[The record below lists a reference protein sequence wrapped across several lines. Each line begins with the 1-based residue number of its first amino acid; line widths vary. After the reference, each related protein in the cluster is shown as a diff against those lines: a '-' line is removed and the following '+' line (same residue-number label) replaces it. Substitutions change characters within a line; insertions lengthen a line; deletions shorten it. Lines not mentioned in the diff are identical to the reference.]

1 MRPALFYLSETT
13 GLLSIPAQPQSDA
26 PILCVID
33 HPSESMTR
41 ITVPPL
47 WGRDLR
53 LYLERRLAQNYPET
67 PYRVAL
73 PISSG
78 TSFRPARE
86 WLLLAVTETE
96 WLDPLLTPCLERESP
111 IVGVWT
117 ASQLI
122 SSWLS
127 RYIKLR
133 EPLLAVVRTPAGI
146 RILFQA
152 NQRTQ
157 LSRLL
162 PGETDSASIATE
174 LDRTVRYL
182 HNQKILPREQRP
194 VTLFLGTTPPEPAS
208 TTAWQPYSLP
218 AKVQRRFPTVTE
230 TGLAALIPWWCRQW
244 HRPPSLAPRSL
255 TAAYRWQQARL
266 ALVAAGSLLS
276 AGVLLYA
283 GAIAL
288 ESWSVRMNRLHSEQ
302 LHAQLQQ
309 RLARISAEINAFGVA
324 ADQLLAATHIHEQL
338 FASAG
343 TFPALLI
350 PLSHALTATP
360 EYRLERLTLSR
371 PDPAPPPASGATTEA
386 TPTPQHATST
396 TDAPADCPPPATDS
410 AASTASDVALWLYA
424 EGQAN
429 ETLPLK
435 QLLDAETRFRTQLAA
450 PGWRIVSFQPPVA
463 TDRNTTL
470 SGENASLKL
479 QPFRLCLAWSPSP

>member
-13 GLLSIPAQPQSDA
+13 GLLPFPARPSSDA

-33 HPSESMTR
+33 HPSESMTP

-73 PISSG
+73 PLSSG
-78 TSFRPARE
+78 TPFRPSRE

-117 ASQLI
+117 ASQVI
-122 SSWLS
+122 SAWFS
-127 RYIKLR
+127 RHIKTR

-162 PGETDSASIATE
+162 PSETNPASIATE

-182 HNQKILPREQRP
+182 HNQKLLPREQRP
-194 VTLFLGTTPPEPAS
+194 ATLFLGTTPPEPQGTHS
-208 TTAWQPYSLP
+208 WQPRSLP
-218 AKVQRRFPTVTE
+218 AAVQRRFPTVTE
-230 TGLAALIPWWCRQW
+230 SGFVVLIPWWCRQW
-244 HRPPSLAPRSL
+244 RRPPSLAPRSL
-255 TAAYRWQQARL
+255 TAPFRLQQLRL
-266 ALVAAGSLLS
+266 ALVGGGSLVS
-276 AGVLLYA
+276 AAVLLYA

-288 ESWSVRMNRLHSEQ
+288 ESWSLRMSRYRSEQ
-302 LHAQLQQ
+302 LNAQLQRQ
-309 RLARISAEINAFGVA
+309 LASTSAEISAFGVA
-324 ADQLLAATHIHEQL
+324 ANQLLAAIHIHEQL

-343 TFPALLI
+343 TFPGLLT
-350 PLSHALTATP
+350 PLSRALAATP
-360 EYRLERLTLSR
+360 EYRLERLTLYR
-371 PDPAPPPASGATTEA
+371 PDPALLPAPGVNPEATTA
-386 TPTPQHATST
+386 QQQPAPA
-396 TDAPADCPPPATDS
+396 TDAPDNCPPPP
-410 AASTASDVALWLYA
+410 TARAPTTSDAALWLYA

-435 QLLDAETRFRTQLAA
+435 QLLDAETRFRMQLAA
-450 PGWRIVSFQPPVA
+450 PGWRIVSFSPPVA
-463 TDRNTTL
+463 TDRDTTL